1 MQKAPGSVELKPPD
15 KGEQPM
21 DLAPRTAHQ
30 HVAAAAS
37 AAKPTQL
44 QVTTIG
50 PALRPHLDT
59 AKSAFTVRGIAGT
72 SAPCCVWDTVA
83 TVCLVSRLADVR
95 DFIVTA
101 VFTTRLRSSS
111 VLKESTFHG
120 FPRV

>member
-1 MQKAPGSVELKPPD
+1 MQKAPGGVELKPPD

-30 HVAAAAS
+30 HVAAS

-59 AKSAFTVRGIAGT
+59 AKSAFTVRTT
-72 SAPCCVWDTVA
+72 SQIPER
-83 TVCLVSRLADVR
+83 RLCPLLTEAICFPVDVP
-95 DFIVTA
+95 DFLTI
-101 VFTTRLRSSS
+101 VFTTRLDES
-111 VLKESTFHG
+111 V
-120 FPRV
+120 R